1 MTPKVKAQKTRLSN
15 YLVKELGAK
24 LKKSQ
29 STESE
34 YYQLGS
40 LNIRISDHTTRK
52 NNKALN
58 IFIPFNDPNT
68 FIVENNYTIS
78 VLKSLKEVKAF
89 LHSLIFI
96 QELYAEVLNTD
107 AISEL
112 AEARNSIDQ
121 LTLRNEELTEMV
133 SHRNK
138 AISELSSRIRVAE
151 ELILADP
158 DSSTKYMFAGNV
170 ITLGGISYPMDNFPA
185 NFITKARN
193 IISNSAGKIKPL

>member
-1 MTPKVKAQKTRLSN
+1 M
-15 YLVKELGAK
+15 
-24 LKKSQ
+24 
-29 STESE
+29 
-34 YYQLGS
+34 
-40 LNIRISDHTTRK
+40 
-52 NNKALN
+52 N

-112 AEARNSIDQ
+112 ADARNSIDQ

-133 SHRNK
+133 GHRNK

-151 ELILADP
+151 ELILAGP
-158 DSSTKYMFAGNV
+158 DSSTKYMFAGNI
-170 ITLGGISYPMDNFPA
+170 ITLGGVSYPMDNFPA
-185 NFITKARN
+185 NFITKAKN
-193 IISNSAGKIKPL
+193 VIANSAGKIKPL